1 MLPFLP
7 ISEELLPRSWIEE
20 EYPVL
25 SEVLTPKLN
34 V

>member
-7 ISEELLPRSWIEE
+7 ISEELLPRSWVLE

-25 SEVLTPKLN
+25 AQVHVTALR
-34 V
+34 